1 MGVIPLRV
9 RFNNLY
15 EPVENMMSMVAEM
28 RHLGWGGG
36 LESGGGCCVVWGD
49 ELIGECFD
57 MLHNICLQ
65 VNVVDKWP

>member
-1 MGVIPLRV
+1 
-9 RFNNLY
+9 
-15 EPVENMMSMVAEM
+15 MMSMVAEM